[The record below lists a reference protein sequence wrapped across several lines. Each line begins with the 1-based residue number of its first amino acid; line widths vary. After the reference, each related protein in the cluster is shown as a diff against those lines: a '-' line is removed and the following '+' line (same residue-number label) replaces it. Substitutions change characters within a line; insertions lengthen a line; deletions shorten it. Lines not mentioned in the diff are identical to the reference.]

1 MKRGGLRAGGNAHTR
16 VPIEPPAADTPQ
28 ASKRRSIYEDDGV
41 GRLGPIP
48 KHVVELRVHDPR
60 IGGEL
65 AALHR
70 LELVAGRRNPAGLP
84 VQRVEVKDADPQPAA
99 ELARKPGLAR
109 PDGAGDQDSPHASKT
124 RPEPTFRWRGLT
136 RPDAGKLLDVASS
149 VDERVSAHRTWTPE
163 VAAPTRVADAR
174 WVAEAGRGL
183 LVFMPCF
190 TIVGPRFSIGVG
202 FAAAALLAAVW
213 LVCLRSAFAAVHFTL
228 GAPVRCAVGTLTG
241 LVGVSAVALWVPG
254 LGMSLTTLLALG
266 VSVFA
271 LTTVWE
277 SVAQRVV
284 GKRRVLVV
292 GTSSCAD
299 AVADAI
305 SFEGHP
311 PFTVVGAVDD
321 KPDDPARLGSV
332 AELSRVIDEQRPDL
346 IVLTDGES
354 STKALDRL
362 LDAPSSGIKVIG
374 HAHFFDHA
382 FGRIPLED
390 LTPTWFMSIFHLWQ
404 RPYTRFAK
412 RTFDIVCA
420 SIVLVLTAPLMLLIA
435 GLVRLTPGPIIYR
448 QTRVGEGGK
457 LFTIFKFR
465 TMCKDAEEPGQAAY
479 AELDDPRVT
488 WIGRFLRR
496 SHLDE
501 LPQLWDVIKGDMS
514 IVGPRPERPEFIP
527 MLEEAVP
534 FFTRRLLVKPGI
546 TGWAQLRR
554 DYSSD
559 TEGAADKLSY
569 DLWYLRHRNLTVDLA
584 ICAKTFSTLFVR
596 PGR

>member
-1 MKRGGLRAGGNAHTR
+1 MLMGYRF
-16 VPIEPPAADTPQ
+16 
-28 ASKRRSIYEDDGV
+28 
-41 GRLGPIP
+41 GPSGI
-48 KHVVELRVHDPR
+48 
-60 IGGEL
+60 
-65 AALHR
+65 A
-70 LELVAGRRNPAGLP
+70 VAG
-84 VQRVEVKDADPQPAA
+84 
-99 ELARKPGLAR
+99 
-109 PDGAGDQDSPHASKT
+109 ASL
-124 RPEPTFRWRGLT
+124 LT
-136 RPDAGKLLDVASS
+136 
-149 VDERVSAHRTWTPE
+149 
-163 VAAPTRVADAR
+163 
-174 WVAEAGRGL
+174 
-183 LVFMPCF
+183 M
-190 TIVGPRFSIGVG
+190 
-202 FAAAALLAAVW
+202 VW
-213 LVCLRSAFAAVHFTL
+213 LVSLRSAFAAVHFTL
-228 GAPVRCAVGTLTG
+228 GPHVRCAVGTLTG
-241 LVGVSAVALWVPG
+241 AVGVSAVALWVPG
-254 LGMSLTTLLALG
+254 LGMSSSTILALA
-266 VSVFA
+266 VSVFT

-305 SFEGHP
+305 SFEGNA

-321 KPDDPARLGSV
+321 EPDDPARLGSV

-362 LDAPSSGIKVIG
+362 LDAPRSSVKVVG

-420 SIVLVLTAPLMLLIA
+420 SILLVVTAPLALVIA
-435 GLVRLTPGPIIYR
+435 GLVRLTPGPVIYR

-457 LFTIFKFR
+457 HFTMFKFR
-465 TMCKDAEEPGQAAY
+465 TMCEDAEEPGRPAFAAK
-479 AELDDPRVT
+479 DDPRVT
-488 WIGRFLRR
+488 WIGRVLRR
-496 SHLDE
+496 THLDE
-501 LPQLWDVIKGDMS
+501 LPQLWDVLKGDMS

-527 MLEEAVP
+527 MLEQAVP

-554 DYSSD
+554 DYASD
-559 TEGAADKLSY
+559 TDGAAEKLAY
-569 DLWYLRHRNLTVDLA
+569 DLWYVRHRNLAVDLA
-584 ICAKTFSTLFVR
+584 ICAKTFSSILLR

>member
-1 MKRGGLRAGGNAHTR
+1 METRAHSWAANRAAAIR
-16 VPIEPPAADTPQ
+16 V
-28 ASKRRSIYEDDGV
+28 G
-41 GRLGPIP
+41 
-48 KHVVELRVHDPR
+48 
-60 IGGEL
+60 
-65 AALHR
+65 
-70 LELVAGRRNPAGLP
+70 
-84 VQRVEVKDADPQPAA
+84 
-99 ELARKPGLAR
+99 
-109 PDGAGDQDSPHASKT
+109 
-124 RPEPTFRWRGLT
+124 
-136 RPDAGKLLDVASS
+136 
-149 VDERVSAHRTWTPE
+149 
-163 VAAPTRVADAR
+163 DAR
-174 WVAEAGRGL
+174 WVTAAGRVVLVWVPCYTLMGYRFGPSGVALAGASL
-183 LVFMPCF
+183 L
-190 TIVGPRFSIGVG
+190 T
-202 FAAAALLAAVW
+202 LVW
-213 LVCLRSAFAAVHFTL
+213 LVSLRSAFAAVHFTL
-228 GAPVRCAVGTLTG
+228 GAPVRCAAGTLTG
-241 LVGVSAVALWVPG
+241 MVGVSAVALWVPG
-254 LGMSLTTLLALG
+254 LGMSLSTILTLA

-271 LTTVWE
+271 LTTIWE

-292 GTSSCAD
+292 GTSTRAE
-299 AVADAI
+299 AVADAV
-305 SFEGHP
+305 SFEGHA

-321 KPDDPARLGSV
+321 DPDDTSRLGSV

-362 LDAPSSGIKVIG
+362 LAAPASGLKVVG

-420 SIVLVLTAPLMLLIA
+420 SVVLVVAAPLMLVIA
-435 GLVRLTPGPIIYR
+435 GLVRLTPGPVIYR
-448 QTRVGEGGK
+448 QTRVGEGGRQ
-457 LFTIFKFR
+457 FTMFKFR
-465 TMCKDAEEPGQAAY
+465 TMRANAEEPGRPAW
-479 AELDDPRVT
+479 AERNDPRVT
-488 WIGRFLRR
+488 WIGRVLRKT
-496 SHLDE
+496 HLDE
-501 LPQLWDVIKGDMS
+501 LPQLWDVLKGDMS

-527 MLEEAVP
+527 MLEDAVP

-554 DYSSD
+554 DYASD